1 MFLLVYLNFG
11 RLTETLI
18 VMLSIPFSL
27 VGGIWLMYW
36 LGYNLSIAAV
46 VGFIGLIGIAAESG
60 MVMLTFID
68 QSLTTLARQ
77 RKAMTEKVM
86 LSDLYEAVIQGA
98 VYRIR
103 PDGRRHGVG
112 DDPDTDHFPGGV
124 CGGEGDSTAAE
135 GLEMTV
141 SSRLDKQSV
150 IHRKLCV
157 STDVIVRFGTAH
169 VEPYLILLDVLIL
182 SMSEISD
189 FWTLL
194 SAE

>member
-1 MFLLVYLNFG
+1 
-11 RLTETLI
+11 
-18 VMLSIPFSL
+18 
-27 VGGIWLMYW
+27 MYW
-36 LGYNLSIAAV
+36 LGYNLS
-46 VGFIGLIGIAAESG
+46 IAAESG

-103 PDGRRHGVG
+103 PVMMTIAGSVIGLLPVMLSTGTGSEIMRRIAAPMVG
-112 DDPDTDHFPGGV
+112 GDPDTDHFPGDV